1 MTKTFPF
8 VDVELPF
15 THKVHRYLLSRD
27 LQPLAYHHLRD
38 LTDCLINVPI
48 LQISINEKFAK
59 YALPGK
65 VISSG
70 FTTKLQT
77 LRTCGQMIKWKNI
90 DWDDSSQLRYIQ
102 HDYPWWNKKLITK
115 AWNYWK
121 GSNQNV

>member
-1 MTKTFPF
+1 MIKTFAF

-15 THKVHRYLLSRD
+15 THRVHRYLLSRD
-27 LQPLAYHHLRD
+27 LRPLAYHHLRD
-38 LTDCLINVPI
+38 LNDCLINVPI
-48 LQISINEKFAK
+48 LQISVNEKFAK

-77 LRTCGQMIKWKNI
+77 LRTCGQMIKWGNI

>member
-15 THKVHRYLLSRD
+15 THRVHRYLLSRD
-27 LQPLAYHHLRD
+27 LRPLAYHHLRD
-38 LTDCLINVPI
+38 LNNCLINVPI

-65 VISSG
+65 VVSSG

-77 LRTCGQMIKWKNI
+77 LRTCGQMIKWENI
-90 DWDDSSQLRYIQ
+90 DWDDPSQLRYMQ
-102 HDYPWWNKKLITK
+102 HDYPWWNRKLITK

-121 GSNQNV
+121 EGTRNV

>member
-27 LQPLAYHHLRD
+27 LRPLAYHHLRD
-38 LTDCLINVPI
+38 LTDYLINVPI

-65 VISSG
+65 VVSSG

-77 LRTCGQMIKWKNI
+77 LRTCGQMIAWKNI
-90 DWDDSSQLRYIQ
+90 DWDDPSQLRYMQ

>member
-27 LQPLAYHHLRD
+27 LRPLAYHHLRD
-38 LTDCLINVPI
+38 LTDCLSNVPI
-48 LQISINEKFAK
+48 LQISVNEKFAK

-77 LRTCGQMIKWKNI
+77 LRTCGQMIKWENI
-90 DWDDSSQLRYIQ
+90 DWSDSSQLRYMQ